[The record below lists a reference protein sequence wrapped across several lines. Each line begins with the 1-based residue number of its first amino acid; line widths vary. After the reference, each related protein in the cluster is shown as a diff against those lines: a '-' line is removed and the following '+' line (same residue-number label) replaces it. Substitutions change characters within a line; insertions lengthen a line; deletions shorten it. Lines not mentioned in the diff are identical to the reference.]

1 MALELAKITK
11 HMQENL
17 GNLTPRTILKNIR
30 WNEAS
35 NQGSIYDIVKLLTGC
50 TDKNMNLVWTRITQ
64 SYPEVLTKCKI
75 WKFPGARQRDT
86 PVADTAT
93 LVEIAFL
100 CPGKVASQFRRQGA
114 ELLCRA
120 LAGDLSL
127 GNKARIF
134 VRIWFYLMDS
144 FR

>member
-17 GNLTPRTILKNIR
+17 GNLTPRNILKNIR
-30 WNEAS
+30 WDEAS
-35 NQGSIYDIVKLLTGC
+35 NQGSIYDVIQLVTGLNA
-50 TDKNMNLVWTRITQ
+50 KNAAEYYYRMRERIPAVSTR
-64 SYPEVLTKCKI
+64 CGN